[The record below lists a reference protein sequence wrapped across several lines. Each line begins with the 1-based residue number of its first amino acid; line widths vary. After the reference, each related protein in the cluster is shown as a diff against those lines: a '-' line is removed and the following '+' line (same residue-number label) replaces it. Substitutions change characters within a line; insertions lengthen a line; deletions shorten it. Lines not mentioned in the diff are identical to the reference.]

1 MEDSG
6 QQQGQQQ
13 GQGHQQGQQQ
23 QQQQL
28 FDRVHELLADES
40 EELLGKV
47 GVAVAKL
54 SADEKQAYQHM
65 PDPLLRA
72 TLKQL
77 AQQPAGG
84 LCVSSPP
91 PHLT

>member
-1 MEDSG
+1 MYCNQGATMEDSG

-13 GQGHQQGQQQ
+13 GQGHQQGQ

-47 GVAVAKL
+47 
-54 SADEKQAYQHM
+54 M
-65 PDPLLRA
+65 
-72 TLKQL
+72 
-77 AQQPAGG
+77 
-84 LCVSSPP
+84 
-91 PHLT
+91 